1 MISGTVVCVIIRIIA
16 KIFFHRLSYGDYCR
30 DRQFT
35 ERGCTVWAN
44 VRHLRVVRVD
54 LLLDHLILCVWEVKY
69 CSHRINRMLKR
80 NLSQGAKSRIAHSIR
95 HLWSISRR
103 HSERKS
109 PLEQEFS
116 PYTSRRPNFLRLNF
130 GRVHLCDSSFKQLR
144 YVHSRLF
151 CSLKNWL
158 LADLVQ
164 VAPRIEDGSV
174 TEITGLCRHQLLSI
188 FKPTHLELRLLQ
200 WLL

>member
-16 KIFFHRLSYGDYCR
+16 KNFFHRLSYGDYCR

-69 CSHRINRMLKR
+69 CSHRINRMLQR

-109 PLEQEFS
+109 PLEQQFS
-116 PYTSRRPNFLRLNF
+116 EYTSGRQNFLPLNF
-130 GRVHLCDSSFKQLR
+130 GWVHLCDSNFKQLR
-144 YVHSRLF
+144 YVHPRLF
-151 CSLKNWL
+151 CSLKNWPAGRSGASRSENWGWKCDRNHRHL
-158 LADLVQ
+158 LAPI
-164 VAPRIEDGSV
+164 AE
-174 TEITGLCRHQLLSI
+174 
-188 FKPTHLELRLLQ
+188 HL
-200 WLL
+200 